1 MCLSF
6 ALALWW
12 SLVFSAGL
20 GFVLVPLMDP
30 DWSWGAGWRR
40 RRRRRRRAAAS
51 DGGGMETEAQ
61 RLWPPGGGVG
71 GRKCRAAGEVG
82 APVQVSGSPSSLTNF
97 EIDLRPPFPR
107 CTGAQ
112 AKEGLVSSSGL
123 TPAFN
128 YRLEQS
134 CYLIKPPYKTIS
146 LIVSFARC
154 RYKLA
159 H

>member
-1 MCLSF
+1 MVCKHLTWMCSSAECYSVVCGLLSR
-6 ALALWW
+6 
-12 SLVFSAGL
+12 SGVCPGSANRSR
-20 GFVLVPLMDP
+20 LVPG
-30 DWSWGAGWRR
+30 SWVEEVGIRKARETGAQ
-40 RRRRRRRAAAS
+40 S
-51 DGGGMETEAQ
+51 
-61 RLWPPGGGVG
+61 LWPLGGGVD

-97 EIDLRPPFPR
+97 EIDLRPPFPQ

-112 AKEGLVSSSGL
+112 AEKGLVFCSSL
-123 TPAFN
+123 TPASN
-128 YRLEQS
+128 YWVEQS

-146 LIVSFARC
+146 LIVSFAWC

>member
-1 MCLSF
+1 MVFGLLSRPGVYPGS
-6 ALALWW
+6 ANR
-12 SLVFSAGL
+12 SKLVVGSEVEG
-20 GFVLVPLMDP
+20 GE
-30 DWSWGAGWRR
+30 
-40 RRRRRRRAAAS
+40 
-51 DGGGMETEAQ
+51 DGGGQ
-61 RLWPPGGGVG
+61 GGRGPDVCDPRGG

-97 EIDLRPPFPR
+97 EIDLRPAFPR

-112 AKEGLVSSSGL
+112 AEKGLLSSSSL
-123 TPAFN
+123 TPVSN

-146 LIVSFARC
+146 LIVSFAQC